1 MNDISSKTVN
11 ELRTAGYLV
20 IVWTPEELGN
30 ANKRVSEDVIV
41 EFGNKVLDEQKDD
54 EINELNN

>member
-54 EINELNN
+54 DHD